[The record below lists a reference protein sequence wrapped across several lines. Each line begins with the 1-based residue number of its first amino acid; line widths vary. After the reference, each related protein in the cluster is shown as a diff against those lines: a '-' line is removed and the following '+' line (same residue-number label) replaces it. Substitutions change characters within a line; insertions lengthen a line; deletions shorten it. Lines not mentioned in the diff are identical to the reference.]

1 MKRDEDRYTLEQQ
14 MIRPEVQ
21 NLMQHVPNK
30 QTDIPTTDSRL
41 IMLMVLREHIINSI
55 FWNMLI
61 DMLESEVKR
70 QGFRFVL
77 RVVNE
82 EDIPDAYDA
91 DGYILLG
98 NLPQIYIVNVSSSN
112 KPLVWVDG
120 QSRYNSLSQVRVNN
134 CYGAY
139 RMSKKAIEL
148 GHKRLA
154 FIRTSQHL
162 SYIERYQG
170 MQDCVAEFQ
179 EQGVTCE
186 LVQVG
191 TDRAEDTLTQLFS
204 RKDRPTF
211 ILTCTDSLAYVVYT
225 VAENLLIRIP
235 QELSVAS
242 FDNLQDSRLISPPL
256 SSVDVPRV
264 DMAIVTVE
272 LLVKHMNNPFCPH
285 ELIEME
291 PALVIRDSIAPVF

>member
-1 MKRDEDRYTLEQQ
+1 MKRDEDRYTLEKQ
-14 MIRPEVQ
+14 MIRPEVEALIKQ
-21 NLMQHVPNK
+21 LPDK
-30 QTDIPTTDSRL
+30 QTDKSAADSRL

-70 QGFRFVL
+70 HGFQFAL
-77 RVVNE
+77 RVVDE
-82 EDIPDAYDA
+82 EEVAEPYDA

-98 NLPQIYIVNVSSSN
+98 NLPQKYILNVSSAN
-112 KPLVWVDG
+112 KPIVWVDG
-120 QSRYNSLSQVRVNN
+120 QSRYNSFSQVRVNN

-139 RMSKKAIEL
+139 HMSKKAIEL

-154 FIRTSQHL
+154 FVRTSQHL

-170 MQDCVAEFQ
+170 MLDCVAQFH
-179 EQGVTCE
+179 EQGVKCE
-186 LVQVG
+186 LVQIG
-191 TDRAEDTLTQLFS
+191 QDRAEDSLTQLLS
-204 RKDRPTF
+204 RNDRPTF
-211 ILTCTDSLAYVVYT
+211 IITCTDSLAYTVYT
-225 VAENLLIRIP
+225 VAEKLLIKIP
-235 QELSVAS
+235 RELSVAG
-242 FDNLQDSRLISPPL
+242 FDNLQDSRMISPAL

-272 LLVKHMNNPFCPH
+272 LLTKEMNNPFCPH

-291 PALVIRDSIAPVF
+291 PTLVIRDSMAPAL